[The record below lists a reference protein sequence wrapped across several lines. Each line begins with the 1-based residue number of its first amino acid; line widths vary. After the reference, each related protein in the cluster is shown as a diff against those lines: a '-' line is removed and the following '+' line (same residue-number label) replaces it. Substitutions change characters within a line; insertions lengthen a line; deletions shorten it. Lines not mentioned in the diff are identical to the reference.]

1 MFILMVF
8 GRIHMLVKISKW
20 GNSAALRIPK
30 NMLEE
35 LSLHIGDK
43 VNLVKKGHTVVIE
56 PCTPSLDDLLAKVN
70 DSNRHTLGF
79 TDQKGDELL

>member
-1 MFILMVF
+1 
-8 GRIHMLVKISKW
+8 MLVKISKW

-35 LSLHIGDK
+35 LSLHIGDR
-43 VNLVKKGHTVVIE
+43 VNLVKKGHTIVIE
-56 PCTPSLDDLLAKVN
+56 PCTHSLNELLSKVT
-70 DSNRHTLGF
+70 DSNRHTLVFF